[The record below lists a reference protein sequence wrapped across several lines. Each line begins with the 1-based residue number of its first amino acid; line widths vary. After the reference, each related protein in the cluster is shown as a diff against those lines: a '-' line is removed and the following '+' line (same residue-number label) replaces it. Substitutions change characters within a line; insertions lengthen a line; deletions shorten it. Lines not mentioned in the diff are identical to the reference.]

1 MEKVLNQNVKT
12 RAYDKIDSYFQISER
27 DSSLKREI
35 LGGFTTFLTISYVIF
50 VNPTILALTGMDKG
64 ALVTVTC
71 LATAIGSILGGV
83 LGNVPIALAPGMG
96 LNAFFTFT
104 LVMGNGL
111 SWQDSLGIVFLSGV
125 FYLVLAF
132 GGIREK
138 IISAIPKSLGIAS
151 TVGIGLFLSLIGL
164 KSMGVAIPNASTLV
178 AFGKITTPVA
188 LSILGLFLMFIF
200 DLKKIRGG
208 MLISIAIVSLLGV
221 IFGEVSLPNMILSSP
236 PSIAP
241 VAMKLNIINVL
252 RPSLLGAI
260 FSFMFIDLFDSLS
273 VLLSCYKEIPFRN
286 EEERKKGLGRML
298 YADVISTMIGSL
310 LGTSTV
316 TTYGESVAGITAGAR
331 TGLASIVTGLLF
343 LLSLFVSPLV
353 KSVPVFA
360 VAPSLV
366 IVGIFMFRKVS
377 YLNFKDMKEAIPAF
391 MTIIL
396 MPMTHSIAIG
406 LSFGFISYIIINVAC
421 KEYDKISKTL
431 WIIGILSFI
440 NIIL

>member
-1 MEKVLNQNVKT
+1 MQNT
-12 RAYDKIDSYFQISER
+12 LKIDRKKSLTAVLDEYFLISER
-27 DSSLKREI
+27 GSTIRREI

-50 VNPTILALTGMDKG
+50 VNPTILSLTGMEKG

-71 LATAIGSILGGV
+71 LATAIGSFLGGI

-111 SWQDSLGIVFLSGV
+111 SWQDSLGVVFLSGI
-125 FYLVLAF
+125 FYLILAY
-132 GGIREK
+132 GGIREQ
-138 IISAIPKSLGIAS
+138 IINAIPKSLGIAS

-164 KSMGVAIPNASTLV
+164 KSMGVAVSNPSTLV
-178 AFGKITTPVA
+178 AFGEMTTPVL

-200 DLKKIRGG
+200 DLKKIKGG
-208 MLISIAIVSLLGV
+208 MLISITLVSILG
-221 IFGEVSLPNMILSSP
+221 IFLGEVNIPTKILSTP

-241 VAMKLNIINVL
+241 VAMKLNILNVL
-252 RPSLLGAI
+252 KPSLIGAV

-298 YADVISTMIGSL
+298 YADVLSTIIGSL

-331 TGLASIVTGLLF
+331 TGLASIITGIFF
-343 LLSLFVSPLV
+343 LLSLFISPLV
-353 KSVPVFA
+353 ETVPVFA

-366 IVGIFMFRKVS
+366 IVGIFMFRKVANLDFS
-377 YLNFKDMKEAIPAF
+377 NMKEAIPAF
-391 MTIIL
+391 MTIIF
-396 MPMTHSIAIG
+396 MPMTHSIAVG
-406 LSFGFISYIIINVAC
+406 LSFGFISYIVVHIVCGETN
-421 KEYDKISKTL
+421 KISKTL
-431 WIIGILSFI
+431 WIIGMLSFI
-440 NIIL
+440 NIML

>member
-132 GGIREK
+132 G
-138 IISAIPKSLGIAS
+138 
-151 TVGIGLFLSLIGL
+151 
-164 KSMGVAIPNASTLV
+164 
-178 AFGKITTPVA
+178 KITTPVA

-200 DLKKIRGG
+200 DLKKVRGG

-221 IFGEVSLPNMILSSP
+221 IFGEVSLPSMILSSP

-353 KSVPVFA
+353 ESVPVFA

-406 LSFGFISYIIINVAC
+406 LSFGFISYIIINVVC

-431 WIIGILSFI
+431 WIIGILVSVNLKFI
-440 NIIL
+440 ETAPIL